1 VENVLGRCSASNM
14 AVPSHDQVH
23 SALSSCNGD
32 EEEAVASL
40 VTSSFLRNIYAG
52 YSNNDRTLQ
61 LRSAWLNEEMSPL
74 LKDDTLPRDVSCYRR
89 MMIFHNSLCCNG
101 NMKALCVVINQDMAG
116 RCGRF
121 CCKCKDY
128 SNMS

>member
-1 VENVLGRCSASNM
+1 MGRCTASNM

-23 SALSSCNGD
+23 SAVSSCNGD

-61 LRSAWLNEEMSPL
+61 LRSAWLNEEMSLL
-74 LKDDTLPRDVSCYRR
+74 LKDDTLPRDVSCCDR
-89 MMIFHNSLCCNG
+89 MMIFHNCFCSTG
-101 NMKALCVVINQDMAG
+101 N
-116 RCGRF
+116 
-121 CCKCKDY
+121 Y
-128 SNMS
+128 SMEMVQVTPSRRTLASSP